1 MIAPAERR
9 PMGLGSTAKKIQTVA
24 DRAEQLYKQLVDVR
38 KRVMELEETADET
51 GDRVATIETEQEK
64 QRAVLDAIAEQQGID
79 VEQVLADAAI
89 EDLDGDAA
97 AEETATASDGG
108 SAEGDDTAVAGD
120 ADIET
125 ATDSGNG
132 DNQ

>member
-9 PMGLGSTAKKIQTVA
+9 HMGLGSTAKKIQTVA

-38 KRVMELEETADET
+38 ERVMELEEVAAET
-51 GDRVATIETEQEK
+51 GDRVETIETEQEK
-64 QRAVLDAIAEQQGID
+64 QRAVLNAIAEQQGID

-97 AEETATASDGG
+97 AAQTATASDGG
-108 SAEGDDTAVAGD
+108 STEGDGAAAASDADTETTAEAGD
-120 ADIET
+120 E
-125 ATDSGNG
+125 

>member
-1 MIAPAERR
+1 
-9 PMGLGSTAKKIQTVA
+9 MGLGSTAKKIQTVA

-79 VEQVLADAAI
+79 VEQALADAAI
-89 EDLDGDAA
+89 EDLNGDAA

>member
-9 PMGLGSTAKKIQTVA
+9 HMGLGSTAKKIQTVA

-38 KRVMELEETADET
+38 ERVMELEETAAET
-51 GDRVATIETEQEK
+51 GDRIETIETEQEK
-64 QRAVLDAIAEQQGID
+64 QRAVLAAIAEEQGID

-89 EDLDGDAA
+89 EDLDGDA
-97 AEETATASDGG
+97 SPDGVSAPVDG
-108 SAEGDDTAVAGD
+108 SAEDDANAAESD
-120 ADIET
+120 AD
-125 ATDSGNG
+125 GNVRAESAVE

>member
-1 MIAPAERR
+1 
-9 PMGLGSTAKKIQTVA
+9 MGLGSTAKKIQTVA

-79 VEQVLADAAI
+79 VEQALADAAI
-89 EDLDGDAA
+89 EDLNGDAA

-120 ADIET
+120 ADVEA

>member
-1 MIAPAERR
+1 
-9 PMGLGSTAKKIQTVA
+9 MGLGSTAKKIQTVA

-79 VEQVLADAAI
+79 VEQALADAAI
-89 EDLDGDAA
+89 EDLNGDAA

-120 ADIET
+120 ADVET
-125 ATDSGNG
+125 GTDSGNG

>member
-1 MIAPAERR
+1 MIAPVERR

-64 QRAVLDAIAEQQGID
+64 QRAVLDAIAEQQGVD
-79 VEQVLADAAI
+79 VEQALADAAI
-89 EDLDGDAA
+89 EDLDGDTAV
-97 AEETATASDGG
+97 EETATASDGG
-108 SAEGDDTAVAGD
+108 SAEGDDTAATGD
-120 ADIET
+120 ADVET
-125 ATDSGNG
+125 ATDSGDG

>member
-1 MIAPAERR
+1 
-9 PMGLGSTAKKIQTVA
+9 MGLGSTAKKIQTVA

-51 GDRVATIETEQEK
+51 GDRVETIETEQEK
-64 QRAVLDAIAEQQGID
+64 QRAVLNAIAEQQGID
-79 VEQVLADAAI
+79 IEQVLADAAI

-108 SAEGDDTAVAGD
+108 TAEGDDAAASD
-120 ADIET
+120 ADSDAET
-125 ATDSGNG
+125 AADSGNG
-132 DNQ
+132 EIQ

>member
-1 MIAPAERR
+1 
-9 PMGLGSTAKKIQTVA
+9 MGLGSTAKKIQTVA

-125 ATDSGNG
+125 GTDSGNG

>member
-1 MIAPAERR
+1 
-9 PMGLGSTAKKIQTVA
+9 MGLGSTAKKIQTVA

-120 ADIET
+120 ADVEA

>member
-1 MIAPAERR
+1 
-9 PMGLGSTAKKIQTVA
+9 MGLGSTAKKIQTVA

-64 QRAVLDAIAEQQGID
+64 QRAVLDAIAEQQGVD
-79 VEQVLADAAI
+79 VEQALADAAI
-89 EDLDGDAA
+89 EDLDGDTAV
-97 AEETATASDGG
+97 EETATASDGG
-108 SAEGDDTAVAGD
+108 SAEGDDTAAAGD
-120 ADIET
+120 ADVET
-125 ATDSGNG
+125 ATDSEDG

>member
-1 MIAPAERR
+1 
-9 PMGLGSTAKKIQTVA
+9 MGLGSTAKKIQTVA

-64 QRAVLDAIAEQQGID
+64 QRAVLDAIAEQQGVD
-79 VEQVLADAAI
+79 VEQALADAAI
-89 EDLDGDAA
+89 EDLDGDTAV
-97 AEETATASDGG
+97 EETATASDGG
-108 SAEGDDTAVAGD
+108 SAEGDDTAAAGD
-120 ADIET
+120 ADVET
-125 ATDSGNG
+125 TTDSEDG

>member
-1 MIAPAERR
+1 
-9 PMGLGSTAKKIQTVA
+9 MGLGSTAKKIQTVA

-79 VEQVLADAAI
+79 VEQALADAAI

-120 ADIET
+120 ADVEA

>member
-1 MIAPAERR
+1 
-9 PMGLGSTAKKIQTVA
+9 MGLGSTAKKIQTVA